1 MAKEKHRRKNIYVCF
16 LLYQADCIGKW
27 RKIKN
32 GKEDDVDDSYDE
44 DKNT

>member
-1 MAKEKHRRKNIYVCF
+1 MAKEKNEEKKI

-32 GKEDDVDDSYDE
+32 GKEDDVDDSYGE